1 MERGGGRTE
10 LTEVERKRAV
20 MPENAAG
27 MDTGPHRL
35 ALVVDHVG
43 WNSWHERTAEEPSK
57 TEGEGADEG
66 GPGTQMTEATA

>member
-1 MERGGGRTE
+1 M
-10 LTEVERKRAV
+10 ERKRAD

-43 WNSWHERTAEEPSK
+43 WNSWHERTAEDPSK
-57 TEGEGADEG
+57 AYGEVTDESC
-66 GPGTQMTEATA
+66 PVTQMTQATA